1 MRSSPGTSAPEKWR
15 RPIEQMLW
23 YYCKGKPKGVIELE
37 GRLDINA
44 LSQESDARIDVILR
58 GHGLAIADMASPLTL
73 GENEIVRQL
82 DESILDLFSR
92 FTVSWA
98 VSAVN
103 DRHLTIKA
111 LDMALKR
118 RGPDGGLLHHSDQG
132 SPYASEDYQTIVDA
146 RGITCSMSRRGNCY
160 DNAVM
165 ESLFSTVKSE
175 LRDRG
180 NQKPL
185 AGFRLPRRRGV
196 RFVPVVGDPTDP
208 TRLVDR

>member
-1 MRSSPGTSAPEKWR
+1 
-15 RPIEQMLW
+15 MLW
-23 YYCKGKPKGVIELE
+23 YYGKGKPKDVIELK
-37 GRLDINA
+37 GRLDTNG

-92 FTVSWA
+92 FTVGWA

-118 RGPDGGLLHHSDQG
+118 RWRLDRRGPYGVDV
-132 SPYASEDYQTIVDA
+132 ASA
-146 RGITCSMSRRGNCY
+146 SRRRT
-160 DNAVM
+160 
-165 ESLFSTVKSE
+165 SLAAHALSVQFGEHDS
-175 LRDRG
+175 
-180 NQKPL
+180 Q
-185 AGFRLPRRRGV
+185 RRG
-196 RFVPVVGDPTDP
+196 
-208 TRLVDR
+208 RLCD